1 MQQLGI
7 QSDVSK
13 TGMKKIL
20 AADIGGTN
28 SRFAHFNVEEGGKLT
43 LAGVKW
49 LPTKDADS
57 FNSLIEQLKSSD
69 FSLPPDQADIA
80 VFAVA
85 GPVEHGS
92 YSAPPY
98 ISWDIDISDAQKKL
112 GIKNSVLINDFV
124 AQAYACRSPVGK
136 ASREI
141 IQGQI
146 VTDAAV
152 AVIGAGTGLG
162 KAVLLP
168 DGNGGFLAAPSE
180 GGHAYFPFIS
190 GQECEF
196 QRFLMKKLS
205 EKHITGNLVV
215 SGKGLSHIH
224 WFLKEEYLKPED
236 VAKTFSTESDTL
248 AWAARFYGRVC
259 RDYALLTLSLGG
271 LYIAGGLAAK
281 IPELVTHEEFKREFH
296 SSSTMGHLLRKIPVF
311 LITDENSGLWGA
323 AFLGLQKLRL
333 QKERS

>member
-1 MQQLGI
+1 
-7 QSDVSK
+7 
-13 TGMKKIL
+13 MKKIL

-28 SRFAHFNVEEGGKLT
+28 SRFAHFTVEAGGKLK
-43 LAGVKW
+43 LVDVKW
-49 LPTKDADS
+49 LQTANADS
-57 FNSLIEQLKSSD
+57 FGQLIEQLRASD

-85 GPVEHGS
+85 GPVEHSS

-98 ISWDIDISDAQKKL
+98 ISWDIDMSNSQKKL
-112 GIKNSVLINDFV
+112 GTKNSVLINDFV
-124 AQAYACRSPVGK
+124 AQAYACRSPVGEAAK
-136 ASREI
+136 EI
-141 IQGQI
+141 LQGEI

-168 DGNGGFLAAPSE
+168 DGGGGFLAAPSE

-190 GQECEF
+190 RQEYDF
-196 QRFLMKKLS
+196 QEFLMEKLK
-205 EKHITGNLVV
+205 EDHITGNLVV

-224 WFLKEEYLKPED
+224 WFLTGERLEPKK
-236 VAKTFSTESDTL
+236 VTKMFSPASDTL

-281 IPELVTHEEFKREFH
+281 IPELVTHEEFKSEFY
-296 SSSTMGHLLRKIPVF
+296 SSSTMAHILAKIPVF
-311 LITDENSGLWGA
+311 LISDENSGLWGA

-333 QKERS
+333 A